1 MEPAD
6 TAPTF
11 DTFAAVRGL
20 EAAGV
25 SRPQAEAHADVLRAS
40 QARLAVKADLAQ
52 LRSDIR
58 VDLARLETRMYA
70 AFVALAAV
78 IVAAVKYL

>member
-1 MEPAD
+1 MQNGNNEN
-6 TAPTF
+6 
-11 DTFAAVRGL
+11 
-20 EAAGV
+20 ESV
-25 SRPQAEAHADVLRAS
+25 SIALGISCPRAEAHADVLRAS
-40 QARLAVKADLAQ
+40 QACLAVKADLTQ